1 MLLAVALRKLLA
13 AALRRPRAAAH
24 HRTARRGLREDRG
37 EEGPAH
43 ESGERRKGQKLSLED
58 G

>member
-13 AALRRPRAAAH
+13 AALRRPRAEAH
-24 HRTARRGLREDRG
+24 HRKARRGLREDRG

-43 ESGERRKGQKLSLED
+43 
-58 G
+58 